1 MHQISDYDIYIFDCD
16 GVILDSNQ
24 LKIDSMESALCS
36 LFNQKTEVA
45 NCVDYFKHNFGK
57 SRFHHIDVFLDDYL
71 SIDEKE
77 KGQYR
82 QKILTSYS
90 SMCKTL
96 YLEAVITPDF
106 LTFIRSLDGKK
117 FIASG
122 SEQEELRYVFKKRG
136 LDALFDGIYG
146 SPIAK
151 SENIKT
157 ILKNENNTNAIMF
170 GDAISDLNAAVD
182 NKIDFVAYTP
192 FSNVAVQLE
201 EQSIKQGYRVIGA
214 WKELT
219 NHVSNS

>member
-24 LKIDSMESALCS
+24 LKIDAMESALCA
-36 LFNQKTEVA
+36 LFNQKTEIA

-57 SRFHHIDVFLDDYL
+57 SRFHHVDVFLDDYL
-71 SIDEKE
+71 TIVEQDKE
-77 KGQYR
+77 QSR
-82 QKILTSYS
+82 QDIINSYS
-90 SMCKTL
+90 SMCKKL
-96 YLEAVITPDF
+96 YLGAPVTPEF
-106 LTFIRSLDGKK
+106 LTFLHSLSGKK
-117 FIASG
+117 YIASG
-122 SEQEELRYVFKKRG
+122 SEQEELRSVFKQRK
-136 LDALFDGIYG
+136 LDTLFDGIYG

-151 SENIKT
+151 LENIKT